1 MISYLEGK
9 LLKKKDD
16 RVVILTHGVG
26 YDVLLPPMVRESF
39 NDKRAGSD
47 GDDVSLHI
55 FYYHPERQPR
65 PTLVGFTNEA
75 EKEFFELFTTV
86 SDIGPMKATRLISVP
101 ISQIAQAIEDRN
113 PRFLT
118 QIKGLGPKIADK
130 IIAHLYGKV
139 GKYALLRGEKAVS
152 TLKYPKSLPSRC
164 LMLWSNSLG
173 TSGRRR
179 SSLSMKLWIEIPRP
193 RLLKNCLKKCI
204 GAKKSSYTLTV
215 VR

>member
-9 LLKKKDD
+9 LLKKTDD

-39 NDKRAGSD
+39 NDKDAGDD

-86 SDIGPMKATRLISVP
+86 SDIGPMKATKLIAVP

-139 GKYALLRGEKAVS
+139 GKYALIRGEKPAATADIPEAV
-152 TLKYPKSLPSRC
+152 TDQVLDVMVKQLGHKRPEALKLINEALERNPGATTPEDLFEEVY
-164 LMLWSNSLG
+164 
-173 TSGRRR
+173 R
-179 SSLSMKLWIEIPRP
+179 SQRK
-193 RLLKNCLKKCI
+193 
-204 GAKKSSYTLTV
+204 
-215 VR
+215 

>member
-9 LLKKKDD
+9 LLKKTDD

-39 NDKRAGSD
+39 NDKQAGTD
-47 GDDVSLHI
+47 GDEVSLHI

-86 SDIGPMKATRLISVP
+86 SDIGPMKATKLIAVP

-139 GKYALLRGEKAVS
+139 GKYALIRGEQPAAA
-152 TLKYPKSLPSRC
+152 T
-164 LMLWSNSLG
+164 
-173 TSGRRR
+173 
-179 SSLSMKLWIEIPRP
+179 EIPEDVTDQVLDVMVKQLGHKRP
-193 RLLKNCLKKCI
+193 EALKLINEALERNP
-204 GAKKSSYTLTV
+204 GATTPEELFEEVYRSQRK
-215 VR
+215 

>member
-9 LLKKKDD
+9 LFKKTDD
-16 RVVILTHGVG
+16 RIVILTHGVG

-39 NDKRAGSD
+39 NDKHAGSD
-47 GDDVSLHI
+47 GDEVSLHI

-86 SDIGPMKATRLISVP
+86 SDIGPMKATKLIAVP

-139 GKYALLRGEKAVS
+139 GKYALIRGEKSVFSA
-152 TLKYPKSLPSRC
+152 
-164 LMLWSNSLG
+164 
-173 TSGRRR
+173 
-179 SSLSMKLWIEIPRP
+179 EIPEAVTDQVLDVMVKQLGHKRP
-193 RLLKNCLKKCI
+193 EALKLINEALERNPKAQTPEELFEEVYRSQKK
-204 GAKKSSYTLTV
+204 
-215 VR
+215 

>member
-9 LLKKKDD
+9 LLKKTDD

-26 YDVLLPPMVRESF
+26 YDILLPPMVRENF
-39 NDKRAGSD
+39 NDKHAGSD
-47 GDDVSLHI
+47 GDEVSLYI
-55 FYYHPERQPR
+55 FYHHPERQPR

-86 SDIGPMKATRLISVP
+86 SDIGPMKATKLISVP

-139 GKYALLRGEKAVS
+139 GKYALIRGEKPVATEEVAEDV
-152 TLKYPKSLPSRC
+152 TEQVLDVMVKQLGHKRPEALKLISEALERNPAANTPEELFEEVY
-164 LMLWSNSLG
+164 
-173 TSGRRR
+173 R
-179 SSLSMKLWIEIPRP
+179 SQKR
-193 RLLKNCLKKCI
+193 
-204 GAKKSSYTLTV
+204 
-215 VR
+215 